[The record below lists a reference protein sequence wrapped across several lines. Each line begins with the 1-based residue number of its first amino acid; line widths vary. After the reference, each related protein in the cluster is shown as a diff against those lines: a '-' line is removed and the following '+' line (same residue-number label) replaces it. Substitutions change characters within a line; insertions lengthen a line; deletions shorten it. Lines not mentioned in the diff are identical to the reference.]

1 MFVSRAIRDS
11 AFSQLRRACY
21 KILEI
26 NMSLDGLC
34 LKWKNIIEHQR
45 CFVLSMDNMVGPRLS
60 RCNFDFSNENHIE
73 TRYGLD
79 KPSYLAIQ
87 ISARNYVFQKY

>member
-45 CFVLSMDNMVGPRLS
+45 CFVFSMDNMLGPRLS
-60 RCNFDFSNENHIE
+60 RCNFDFQLQIIS
-73 TRYGLD
+73 
-79 KPSYLAIQ
+79 KPDMVWTNLLI
-87 ISARNYVFQKY
+87 